1 MNRDQKFGIVL
12 LIFCFILWFFLIP
25 TQISSSKDAVY
36 PRLVNVWIAIC
47 GILLI
52 LKSWKSSEKIIL
64 YESKDKQ
71 GIIRVV
77 ATVIIF
83 LIYIFMIDFLGFFIS
98 SFIFII
104 ILMLSFGVRQWIKL
118 ISVPI
123 IILLFLYFLI
133 KKVLFFPLPEGIFF

>member
-1 MNRDQKFGIVL
+1 MNKDQKFGIIL
-12 LIFCFILWFFLIP
+12 LIFCLILWFFIIP
-25 TQISSSKDAVY
+25 TQISSTKDAVY
-36 PRLVNVWIAIC
+36 PRFVNVWIAIC

-52 LKSWKSSEKIIL
+52 LKSWKSTEKIIL
-64 YESKDKQ
+64 YESKDEK

-98 SFIFII
+98 SFVFII

-133 KKVLFFPLPEGIFF
+133 KKILFFPLPEGIFF

>member
-1 MNRDQKFGIVL
+1 MNKDQKFGIVL
-12 LIFCFILWFFLIP
+12 LIFCFILWFFIIP
-25 TQISSSKDAVY
+25 TQISSIKDAVY
-36 PRLVNVWIAIC
+36 PRFVSVWIAIC

-64 YESKDKQ
+64 PESKDKK
-71 GIIRVV
+71 GIIRVIAIV
-77 ATVIIF
+77 LIF
-83 LIYIFMIDFLGFFIS
+83 LIYIFIIDFLGFFLS

-104 ILMLSFGVRQWIKL
+104 ILMLSFGVRQWKKL

-133 KKVLFFPLPEGIFF
+133 EKVLVFPLPKGIFF

>member
-1 MNRDQKFGIVL
+1 MNKDQKFGIII
-12 LIFCFILWFFLIP
+12 LIFCLILWFFIIP
-25 TQISSSKDAVY
+25 TQISSTKDAVY
-36 PRLVNVWIAIC
+36 PRFVNVWIAIC

-52 LKSWKSSEKIIL
+52 LKSWKSTEKIIL
-64 YESKDKQ
+64 YESKDKK

-77 ATVIIF
+77 AIVIIF

-98 SFIFII
+98 SFVFII

-133 KKVLFFPLPEGIFF
+133 KKILFFPLPEGIFF

>member
-1 MNRDQKFGIVL
+1 MNKDQKFGIIL
-12 LIFCFILWFFLIP
+12 LIFCLILWFFIIP
-25 TQISSSKDAVY
+25 TQISSTKDAVY
-36 PRLVNVWIAIC
+36 PRFVNVWIAIC

-52 LKSWKSSEKIIL
+52 IKSWKSTEKIIL
-64 YESKDKQ
+64 YESKDEK

-77 ATVIIF
+77 ATVLIF

-133 KKVLFFPLPEGIFF
+133 KKILFFPLPEGIFF

>member
-1 MNRDQKFGIVL
+1 MNKDQKFGIIL
-12 LIFCFILWFFLIP
+12 LIFCLILWFFIIP
-25 TQISSSKDAVY
+25 TQISSTKDAVY
-36 PRLVNVWIAIC
+36 PRFVNVWIAIC

-52 LKSWKSSEKIIL
+52 LKSWKITEKIIL
-64 YESKDKQ
+64 YESKDEK

-77 ATVIIF
+77 ATVIVF

-133 KKVLFFPLPEGIFF
+133 KKILFFPLPEGIFF

>member
-1 MNRDQKFGIVL
+1 MNKDQKFGIIL
-12 LIFCFILWFFLIP
+12 LIFCLILWFFIIP
-25 TQISSSKDAVY
+25 TQISTTKDAVY
-36 PRLVNVWIAIC
+36 PRFVNVWIAIC

-52 LKSWKSSEKIIL
+52 LKSWKSTEKIIL
-64 YESKDKQ
+64 YESKDEK

-77 ATVIIF
+77 ATVIVF

>member
-1 MNRDQKFGIVL
+1 MNKDQKFGIVL

-25 TQISSSKDAVY
+25 TQISSTKDAVY

-52 LKSWKSSEKIIL
+52 LKSWKSTEKIIL
-64 YESKDKQ
+64 YESKDEK

-133 KKVLFFPLPEGIFF
+133 KKILFFPLPEGIFF

>member
-1 MNRDQKFGIVL
+1 MNKDQKFGIIL
-12 LIFCFILWFFLIP
+12 LIFCLILWFFLIP
-25 TQISSSKDAVY
+25 TQISSTKDAVY
-36 PRLVNVWIAIC
+36 PRFVNVWIAIC

-52 LKSWKSSEKIIL
+52 LKSWKSTEKIIL

-83 LIYIFMIDFLGFFIS
+83 LIYIFTIDFLGFFIS

>member
-1 MNRDQKFGIVL
+1 MNKDQKFGIIL
-12 LIFCFILWFFLIP
+12 LIFCLILWFFIIP
-25 TQISSSKDAVY
+25 TQISSTKDAVY
-36 PRLVNVWIAIC
+36 PRFVNVWIAIC

-52 LKSWKSSEKIIL
+52 LKSWKSTEKIIL
-64 YESKDKQ
+64 YESKDEK

-133 KKVLFFPLPEGIFF
+133 KKILFFPLPEGIFF

>member
-1 MNRDQKFGIVL
+1 MNKDQKFGIIL
-12 LIFCFILWFFLIP
+12 LIFCLILWFFIIP
-25 TQISSSKDAVY
+25 TQISSTEDAVY
-36 PRLVNVWIAIC
+36 PRFVNVWIAIC

-52 LKSWKSSEKIIL
+52 IKSWKSTEKIIL
-64 YESKDKQ
+64 YESKDEK

-77 ATVIIF
+77 ATVLIF

-123 IILLFLYFLI
+123 ILLLFLYFLI
-133 KKVLFFPLPEGIFF
+133 KKILFFPLPEGIFF

>member
-1 MNRDQKFGIVL
+1 MNKDQKFGIIL
-12 LIFCFILWFFLIP
+12 LIFCLVLWFFIIP
-25 TQISSSKDAVY
+25 TQISSTKDAVY
-36 PRLVNVWIAIC
+36 PRFVNVWIAIC

-52 LKSWKSSEKIIL
+52 LKSWKSTEKIIL
-64 YESKDKQ
+64 YESKDEK

-77 ATVIIF
+77 ATVIVF

>member
-1 MNRDQKFGIVL
+1 MNKDQKFGIIL
-12 LIFCFILWFFLIP
+12 LIFCLVLWFFIIP
-25 TQISSSKDAVY
+25 TQISTTKDAVY
-36 PRLVNVWIAIC
+36 PRFVNVWIAIC

-52 LKSWKSSEKIIL
+52 LKSWKSTEKIIL
-64 YESKDKQ
+64 YESKDEK

-77 ATVIIF
+77 ATVIVF

>member
-1 MNRDQKFGIVL
+1 MNKDQKFGIIL
-12 LIFCFILWFFLIP
+12 LIFCLILWFFIIP
-25 TQISSSKDAVY
+25 TQISSTKDAVY
-36 PRLVNVWIAIC
+36 PRFVNVWIAIC

-52 LKSWKSSEKIIL
+52 IKSWKSTEKIIL
-64 YESKDKQ
+64 YESKDEK

-77 ATVIIF
+77 ATVLIF

-123 IILLFLYFLI
+123 ILLLFLYFLI
-133 KKVLFFPLPEGIFF
+133 KKILFFPLPEGIFF

>member
-1 MNRDQKFGIVL
+1 MNKDQKFGIIL
-12 LIFCFILWFFLIP
+12 LIFCLILWFFIIP
-25 TQISSSKDAVY
+25 TQISSTKDAVY
-36 PRLVNVWIAIC
+36 PRLVNVWIVIC
-47 GILLI
+47 AILLI
-52 LKSWKSSEKIIL
+52 LKSWKSTEKIIL
-64 YESKDKQ
+64 DESKDKQ

>member
-98 SFIFII
+98 SFVFII

>member
-1 MNRDQKFGIVL
+1 MNKDQKFGIIL
-12 LIFCFILWFFLIP
+12 LIFCLILWFFIIP
-25 TQISSSKDAVY
+25 TQISSTKDAVY
-36 PRLVNVWIAIC
+36 PRFVNVWIAIC

-52 LKSWKSSEKIIL
+52 LKSWKSTEKIIL
-64 YESKDKQ
+64 YESKDEK

-77 ATVIIF
+77 ATVIVF

>member
-1 MNRDQKFGIVL
+1 MNKDQKFGIIL
-12 LIFCFILWFFLIP
+12 LIFCLILWFFIIP
-25 TQISSSKDAVY
+25 TQISSTEDAVY
-36 PRLVNVWIAIC
+36 PRFVNVWIAIC

-52 LKSWKSSEKIIL
+52 LKSWKSTEKIIL
-64 YESKDKQ
+64 YESKDEK

-77 ATVIIF
+77 ATVLIF

-123 IILLFLYFLI
+123 ILLFFLYFLI
-133 KKVLFFPLPEGIFF
+133 KKILFFPLPEGIFF

>member
-1 MNRDQKFGIVL
+1 MNKDQKFGIIL
-12 LIFCFILWFFLIP
+12 LIFCLILWFFIIP
-25 TQISSSKDAVY
+25 TQISSTKDAVY

-52 LKSWKSSEKIIL
+52 LKSWKSTEKIISD
-64 YESKDKQ
+64 ESKDEK

-77 ATVIIF
+77 AIVIIF

-98 SFIFII
+98 SFAFII
-104 ILMLSFGVRQWIKL
+104 ILMLSFGVRDWKKL

-133 KKVLFFPLPEGIFF
+133 EKVLVFPLPKGMFF

>member
-1 MNRDQKFGIVL
+1 MNKDQKFGIIL
-12 LIFCFILWFFLIP
+12 LIFCLILWFFIIP
-25 TQISSSKDAVY
+25 TQISSTEDAVY
-36 PRLVNVWIAIC
+36 PRFVNVWIAIC

-52 LKSWKSSEKIIL
+52 LKSWKSTEKIIL
-64 YESKDKQ
+64 YESKDEK

-77 ATVIIF
+77 ATVIVF

-118 ISVPI
+118 ISVPKT
-123 IILLFLYFLI
+123 FRMFR
-133 KKVLFFPLPEGIFF
+133 

>member
-1 MNRDQKFGIVL
+1 MNKDQKFGIVL

-25 TQISSSKDAVY
+25 TQISSTKDAVY

-52 LKSWKSSEKIIL
+52 LKSWKSTEKIIL
-64 YESKDKQ
+64 DEAKDKQ
-71 GIIRVV
+71 GIIRVI
-77 ATVIIF
+77 AIVIIF
-83 LIYIFMIDFLGFFIS
+83 LIYIFIIDFLGFFIS

-133 KKVLFFPLPEGIFF
+133 EKVLVFPLPKGIFF

>member
-25 TQISSSKDAVY
+25 TQILSTKDAVY

-52 LKSWKSSEKIIL
+52 LKSWKSTEKTISN
-64 YESKDKQ
+64 ESKDEK

-77 ATVIIF
+77 AIVIIF

-98 SFIFII
+98 SFVFII

>member
-25 TQISSSKDAVY
+25 TQISSTEDAVY

-52 LKSWKSSEKIIL
+52 LKSWKSTEKIIL
-64 YESKDKQ
+64 YESKNEKR
-71 GIIRVV
+71 IIRVV
-77 ATVIIF
+77 VIVTIF

>member
-1 MNRDQKFGIVL
+1 MNKDQKFGIIL
-12 LIFCFILWFFLIP
+12 LIFCLILWFFIIP
-25 TQISSSKDAVY
+25 TQISSTKDAVY
-36 PRLVNVWIAIC
+36 PRFVNVWIAIC

-52 LKSWKSSEKIIL
+52 LKSWKSTEKIIL
-64 YESKDKQ
+64 YESKDEK

-77 ATVIIF
+77 ATVLIF

-133 KKVLFFPLPEGIFF
+133 KKILFFPLPEGIFF

>member
-1 MNRDQKFGIVL
+1 MNKDQKFGIVL

-25 TQISSSKDAVY
+25 TQISSTKDAVY

-52 LKSWKSSEKIIL
+52 LKSWKSTEKIIL
-64 YESKDKQ
+64 DESKDEK

-98 SFIFII
+98 SFMFII
-104 ILMLSFGVRQWIKL
+104 ILMLSLGVRQWIKL

-133 KKVLFFPLPEGIFF
+133 RKVLFFPLPEGIFF

>member
-1 MNRDQKFGIVL
+1 MNKDQKFGIVL

-25 TQISSSKDAVY
+25 TQISSTKDAVY

-52 LKSWKSSEKIIL
+52 LKSWKSTEKIIL
-64 YESKDKQ
+64 DEAKDKK

-77 ATVIIF
+77 AIVIIF

-133 KKVLFFPLPEGIFF
+133 QKVLFFPLPEGIFF

>member
-1 MNRDQKFGIVL
+1 MNKDQKFGIIL
-12 LIFCFILWFFLIP
+12 LIFCLVLWFFIIP
-25 TQISSSKDAVY
+25 TQISSTKDAVY
-36 PRLVNVWIAIC
+36 PRFVNVWIAIC

-52 LKSWKSSEKIIL
+52 LKSWKSTEKIIL
-64 YESKDKQ
+64 YESKDEK

-77 ATVIIF
+77 ATVIVF

-133 KKVLFFPLPEGIFF
+133 RKVLFFPLPEGIFF

>member
-1 MNRDQKFGIVL
+1 MNKDQKFGIIL
-12 LIFCFILWFFLIP
+12 LIFCLILWFFLIP
-25 TQISSSKDAVY
+25 TQISSTKDAIY
-36 PRLVNVWIAIC
+36 PRFVNVWIAIC

-52 LKSWKSSEKIIL
+52 LKSWKSTEKIIL

-83 LIYIFMIDFLGFFIS
+83 LIYIFTIDFLGFFIS

>member
-1 MNRDQKFGIVL
+1 MNKDQTFGIIL
-12 LIFCFILWFFLIP
+12 LIFCLILWFFIRP
-25 TQISSSKDAVY
+25 TQISTTKDAVY
-36 PRLVNVWIAIC
+36 PRFVNVWIAIC

-52 LKSWKSSEKIIL
+52 LKSWKSTEKIIL
-64 YESKDKQ
+64 YESKDEK

-77 ATVIIF
+77 ATVIVF